1 MKRLLRQ
8 AAVQRLLASVVVA
21 YARILRATLRWEIEN
36 RSAMDAAVASPSGA
50 LALFWH
56 GRISLAVAGVDF
68 LGNKPR
74 RVMISLSRDGDF
86 ISMAAER
93 LGAPVIRGSTGK
105 GDRIAGKG
113 GGTAYRQAV
122 EFLRAGGAVLLTPDG
137 PRGPSEVLAPGA
149 VRLAVAAGAPV
160 FLAGLAARP
169 SIKLRSWDGARLAL
183 PFGRARLIVDGP
195 LAAPNAGD
203 TACLEK
209 VRADWQERMAR
220 AQSRAAAA
228 RDAAP
233 AGLRLYA
240 LATAAL
246 SPFAPAMLA
255 VRTLN
260 GKEDRER
267 RGERLGRP
275 SRPRPAGKLVWLHGA
290 SVGESLSLLPLMEA
304 IREAWPDQ
312 TLLMTSGTRTS
323 AELLAGR
330 LPAGSIHQYAP
341 LDTPSAAGT
350 FVDHWRP
357 DLVVFAES
365 ELWPNLLLRVKA
377 EGAALALVSARISRA
392 SSIWW
397 RRAPKSARRVL
408 GAFDLILARD
418 QEQAERLRALGGR
431 VEALADFKFGGEPL
445 PVDETELAR
454 LRARIADRPV
464 IVAAS
469 THAGEE
475 GPILQAW
482 RAADRS
488 AGRKSLLIIVP
499 RHPHRG
505 AQIGRL
511 ARDAGLSVGLRSE
524 GADVNTLDVYV
535 ADTIGELG
543 LFFRLAALAFVGG
556 SLVPGGGGH
565 NPLEPAR
572 LGCPFVTGRNFEN
585 WPLYRQLLALEATR
599 CMTPGELESPFAQAM
614 SDPTAFAP
622 MAARAQRFVIERDG
636 EARAGVGRVLE
647 LLGP

>member
-1 MKRLLRQ
+1 MKRLLRL
-8 AAVQRLLASVVVA
+8 AAVQRLLASIVVA
-21 YARILRATLRWEIEN
+21 YARILRATLRWEVEN
-36 RSAMDAAVASPSGA
+36 RSVMDAAVASPSGA

-68 LGNKPR
+68 LGDKPR

-93 LGAPVIRGSTGK
+93 LGVPVIRGSTGK
-105 GDRIAGKG
+105 GQRIAGKG

-122 EFLRAGGAVLLTPDG
+122 EFVRTGGAVLLTPDG
-137 PRGPSEVLAPGA
+137 PRGPREVLAPGA
-149 VRLAVAAGAPV
+149 VRLAAAAGAPV

-169 SIKLRSWDGARLAL
+169 SIKLRSWDGARLPL
-183 PFGRARLIVDGP
+183 PFARAKLVVDGP
-195 LAAPNAGD
+195 LAAPVD
-203 TACLEK
+203 PICLEG
-209 VRADWQERMAR
+209 VRAEWQERMTR
-220 AQSRAAAA
+220 AQKRAATA

-246 SPFAPAMLA
+246 APFAPAMLA

-267 RGERLGRP
+267 RGERLGHASRARP
-275 SRPRPAGKLVWLHGA
+275 PGRVVWLHGA

-304 IREAWPDQ
+304 IGLARPDR
-312 TLLMTSGTRTS
+312 TLVVTSGTRTA

-341 LDTPSAAGT
+341 LDTPSAAAT

-357 DLVVFAES
+357 HLVVFAES
-365 ELWPNLLLRVKA
+365 ELWPNLLLRAKA
-377 EGAALALVSARISRA
+377 GGAALALVSARMSRA
-392 SSIWW
+392 SFDLWQK
-397 RRAPKSARRVL
+397 APQSARGLL

-418 QEQAERLRALGGR
+418 QEQAERLGALGGR
-431 VEALADFKFGGEPL
+431 VEALADFKFGGGPL
-445 PVDETELAR
+445 PVDETGLAR

-482 RAADRS
+482 RAADLS

-511 ARDAGLSVGLRSE
+511 ARDTGLSVGLRSE
-524 GADVNTLDVYV
+524 GADLSALDVYV

-543 LFFRLAALAFVGG
+543 LFFRLATLSFLGG
-556 SLVPGGGGH
+556 SLVPGAGGH

-572 LGCPFVTGRNFEN
+572 LGCPFVTGPNFAN

-599 CMTPGELESPFAQAM
+599 CVTPGELESPFAQATI
-614 SDPTAFAP
+614 DPNTFAS
-622 MAARAQRFVIERDG
+622 MAARALRFVTERDG
-636 EARAGVGRVLE
+636 EARAGIGRVLE

>member
-1 MKRLLRQ
+1 
-8 AAVQRLLASVVVA
+8 
-21 YARILRATLRWEIEN
+21 
-36 RSAMDAAVASPSGA
+36 
-50 LALFWH
+50 
-56 GRISLAVAGVDF
+56 
-68 LGNKPR
+68 
-74 RVMISLSRDGDF
+74 
-86 ISMAAER
+86 
-93 LGAPVIRGSTGK
+93 
-105 GDRIAGKG
+105 
-113 GGTAYRQAV
+113 
-122 EFLRAGGAVLLTPDG
+122 
-137 PRGPSEVLAPGA
+137 
-149 VRLAVAAGAPV
+149 
-160 FLAGLAARP
+160 
-169 SIKLRSWDGARLAL
+169 
-183 PFGRARLIVDGP
+183 
-195 LAAPNAGD
+195 
-203 TACLEK
+203 
-209 VRADWQERMAR
+209 
-220 AQSRAAAA
+220 
-228 RDAAP
+228 
-233 AGLRLYA
+233 
-240 LATAAL
+240 
-246 SPFAPAMLA
+246 MLA

>member
-1 MKRLLRQ
+1 M
-8 AAVQRLLASVVVA
+8 QRLLASVVVA

>member
-1 MKRLLRQ
+1 MKRLIRL
-8 AAVQRLLASVVVA
+8 AAVQRLLAGLVVA
-21 YARILRATLRWEIEN
+21 YARILRATLRWEVEN

-68 LGNKPR
+68 LGDKPR

-93 LGAPVIRGSTGK
+93 LSVPVIRGSTGK

-113 GGTAYRQAV
+113 GGTAYRQAI

-137 PRGPSEVLAPGA
+137 PRGPREVLAPGA
-149 VRLAVAAGAPV
+149 VRLAAAAGVPV

-183 PFGRARLIVDGP
+183 PFARARLIVDGP
-195 LAAPNAGD
+195 LAAPSAGD
-203 TACLEK
+203 PACLEK
-209 VRADWQERMAR
+209 VRADWQERMAQ
-220 AQSRAAAA
+220 AQSRAATA

-240 LATAAL
+240 LATGAL
-246 SPFAPAMLA
+246 SPFAPVMLA

-275 SRPRPAGKLVWLHGA
+275 TRPRPPGKVVWLHGA
-290 SVGESLSLLPLMEA
+290 SVGEGLSLLPLMQA
-304 IREAWPDQ
+304 IRMARPDQ
-312 TLLMTSGTRTS
+312 TLLVTSGTRTS
-323 AELLAGR
+323 AELLASR

-341 LDTPSAAGT
+341 LDTPSAAGN

-357 DLVVFAES
+357 DFVVFAES
-365 ELWPNLLLRVKA
+365 ELWPNLLLRAKA
-377 EGAALALVSARISRA
+377 EGAALALVSARMSRA
-392 SSIWW
+392 SSIRW
-397 RRAPKSARRVL
+397 RRAPKSARGLL

-418 QEQAERLRALGGR
+418 EEQADRLRALGGR

-445 PVDETELAR
+445 PADERELAR
-454 LRARIADRPV
+454 LRARLADRPV

-469 THAGEE
+469 THADEE
-475 GPILQAW
+475 GSILQAW

-488 AGRKSLLIIVP
+488 AGRKSLLVIVP

-505 AQIGRL
+505 AEIGRL
-511 ARDAGLSVGLRSE
+511 AKDVGLSVGLRSE
-524 GADVNTLDVYV
+524 GADLSALDVHI

-556 SLVPGGGGH
+556 SLVPGAGGH

-585 WPLYRQLLALEATR
+585 WPLYRQLLALQATR
-599 CMTPGELESPFAQAM
+599 CVTLGDLESLFAQAM

-622 MAARAQRFVIERDG
+622 MAARARRFVTKHDG
-636 EARAGVGRVLE
+636 EARAGMGRVLE
-647 LLGP
+647 FLGP

>member
-1 MKRLLRQ
+1 VKRLLRL
-8 AAVQRLLASVVVA
+8 AAVQRLLASVLAA

-36 RSAMDAAVASPSGA
+36 RSAMDAAVASPGGA
-50 LALFWH
+50 LAFFWH

-68 LGNKPR
+68 LGAKPR

-93 LGAPVIRGSTGK
+93 LGVPVIRGSTGK
-105 GDRIAGKG
+105 GDRIASKG

-122 EFLRAGGAVLLTPDG
+122 EFLRAGGAVLMTPDG
-137 PRGPSEVLAPGA
+137 PRGPREVLALGA
-149 VRLAVAAGAPV
+149 VRLAAAAGVPV

-169 SIKLRSWDGARLAL
+169 SIKLRSWDGARLPL
-183 PFGRARLIVDGP
+183 PFARARLVVDGP
-195 LAAPNAGD
+195 LAAPGADNP
-203 TACLEK
+203 TCLEN
-209 VRADWQERMAR
+209 VRADWQARMGR
-220 AQSRAAAA
+220 AQRGAAA
-228 RDAAP
+228 RPDAAP
-233 AGLRLYA
+233 TGLRLYA

-246 SPFAPAMLA
+246 SPFALAMLA
-255 VRTLN
+255 FRTLN

-267 RGERLGRP
+267 RGERLGQASRARP
-275 SRPRPAGKLVWLHGA
+275 PGKVVWLHGA

-304 IREAWPDQ
+304 ICSARPGQ
-312 TLLMTSGTRTS
+312 TLLVTSGTRTA
-323 AELLAGR
+323 AELLGSR

-341 LDTPSAAGT
+341 LDTPSAAAT

-365 ELWPNLLLRVKA
+365 ELWPNLLSRAKA
-377 EGAALALVSARISRA
+377 GGAALALVSARISRA
-392 SSIWW
+392 SFDLWQK
-397 RRAPKSARRVL
+397 APRSARGLL

-445 PVDETELAR
+445 PADELELAR
-454 LRARIADRPV
+454 VRARIADRPV

-475 GPILQAW
+475 GSILQAW

-505 AQIGRL
+505 AKIGRL

-524 GADVNTLDVYV
+524 GAEMNTLDVYV

-543 LFFRLAALAFVGG
+543 LFFRLATLAFVGG
-556 SLVPGGGGH
+556 SLAPGGGGH

-572 LGCPFVTGRNFEN
+572 LGCPFVTGPSFEN
-585 WPLYRQLLALEATR
+585 WPLYRQLLAVGATR
-599 CMTPGELESPFAQAM
+599 CVTPGELESPFAQAM
-614 SDPTAFAP
+614 THPNAFAS
-622 MAARAQRFVIERDG
+622 MAARALRFVTERDG
-636 EARAGVGRVLE
+636 EARAGIGRVLE